1 LRAVFLSQNL
11 GYKKP
16 SVLMHVSN
24 VYDFGIKHTE
34 LDNWALD
41 IDYWIFKKGG
51 LPILLV
57 AIRRSML
64 DVGCSMFIF
73 SGSAG
78 FGF

>member
-1 LRAVFLSQNL
+1 
-11 GYKKP
+11 
-16 SVLMHVSN
+16 
-24 VYDFGIKHTE
+24 
-34 LDNWALD
+34 LD